1 MDQEALLLVA
11 VVLGSLL
18 GAGCV
23 WLLMRARADAAAANA
38 RAEGQKEV
46 TRLAERIAA
55 ATAESTRLQT
65 ELADARGRVESLR
78 TQLGEQQKQAAGTA
92 AELRGARADIERLR
106 EENRGLAER
115 RDLLGAEQQA
125 FSNQVTELT
134 ANLESERRQT
144 TEKLALLDE
153 AKEQLSLRFKALATD
168 ILEANSKRFSEQ
180 NQTSIGQLLDPLKT
194 KLMEFQSKV
203 EEVYVTEGKDRAALG
218 EQVKHL
224 LSLNKRLSEDAHNL
238 TNALKG
244 SSKTQGNWGELLL
257 ERILES
263 SGLRKRQDY
272 DVQESHTRDDGS
284 RLQPDVVV
292 HLPEDRHLVI
302 DAKVSLVAY
311 EEYVAADD
319 DLARDVAIKR
329 HVESVRGHIKGLSE
343 KSYQTL
349 YNLKSLD
356 FVLMFMPIE
365 PAFMLAIANDSALG
379 QEAWNRNVLLISPST
394 LLFVL
399 RTVAHLWRQEQQSRN
414 AQEIA
419 RRGAE
424 LYDKLAGFVEDL
436 TKVDTSLEQARRAYD
451 SAYGKLK
458 SGKGNVIRQAEM
470 LRDLG
475 VKPTKSLPTKLI
487 DAATDEPAA
496 LPATGTP
503 PVEP

>member
-1 MDQEALLLVA
+1 
-11 VVLGSLL
+11 
-18 GAGCV
+18 
-23 WLLMRARADAAAANA
+23 
-38 RAEGQKEV
+38 
-46 TRLAERIAA
+46 
-55 ATAESTRLQT
+55 
-65 ELADARGRVESLR
+65 
-78 TQLGEQQKQAAGTA
+78 
-92 AELRGARADIERLR
+92 
-106 EENRGLAER
+106 
-115 RDLLGAEQQA
+115 
-125 FSNQVTELT
+125 
-134 ANLESERRQT
+134 
-144 TEKLALLDE
+144 
-153 AKEQLSLRFKALATD
+153 
-168 ILEANSKRFSEQ
+168 
-180 NQTSIGQLLDPLKT
+180 
-194 KLMEFQSKV
+194 MEFQSKV

-302 DAKVSLVAY
+302 DAKVSLVVH

-329 HVESVRGHIKGLSE
+329 HVESVRGHIKGLSA
-343 KSYQTL
+343 KSYQPSQPEVARL
-349 YNLKSLD
+349 RADVHAHRAGLHARHRERQRAQAGGL
-356 FVLMFMPIE
+356 E
-365 PAFMLAIANDSALG
+365 PERAPRRPSA
-379 QEAWNRNVLLISPST
+379 

-399 RTVAHLWRQEQQSRN
+399 RRCASVAAGAAKSRN

-419 RRGAE
+419 RRGASSTTSSRASS
-424 LYDKLAGFVEDL
+424 KTS